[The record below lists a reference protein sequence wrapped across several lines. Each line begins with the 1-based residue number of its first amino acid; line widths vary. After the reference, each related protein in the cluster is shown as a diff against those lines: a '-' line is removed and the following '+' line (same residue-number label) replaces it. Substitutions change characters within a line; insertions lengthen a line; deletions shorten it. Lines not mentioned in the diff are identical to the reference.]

1 MGDFMGDVENKDE
14 KIKRLEEEVARLRGQ
29 LVVTEEEFRG
39 HPVLRFTG
47 AFRPFTLGLSKCRT
61 ILKSLD
67 TIRSFVEKYESPVS

>member
-1 MGDFMGDVENKDE
+1 MGDFMDDVENKDE

-29 LVVTEEEFRG
+29 IVVTEEEFRG
-39 HPVLRFTG
+39 HPVIRFTG
-47 AFRPFTLGLSKCRT
+47 SFRPFTLGLSKCRT